1 MTKAPA
7 TAGAN
12 NQRAD
17 GGAADSM
24 VHGVRRDR
32 GRYSRPLLVRAVM
45 LRLGRLGL
53 GVSGA
58 VALPAVMRGR
68 GRGGGGGGG
77 GGLGRAGGG
86 AGAAGAVGAG
96 SATRRRRGRHS
107 APRRRQSRCRP
118 ASRRRP

>member
-45 LRLGRLGL
+45 LRLGRLDL
-53 GVSGA
+53 GVPGA

-68 GRGGGGGGG
+68 GRGGRGGGGG
-77 GGLGRAGGG
+77 GFGRAGGRGGSPAPGGGRAGGG
-86 AGAAGAVGAG
+86 PG
-96 SATRRRRGRHS
+96 GREG
-107 APRRRQSRCRP
+107 P
-118 ASRRRP
+118 